1 MFENNKLKPSDFKC
15 DILRN
20 SQNKN
25 DLHIYLAERFNAVSS
40 NEREVVATY
49 DDSILSNF
57 NNIQYKEDIAYGT
70 IQEADQRIIR
80 HVINCAKNDFQNVV
94 LCTGDTD
101 VLVLLISFLPLIPK
115 IKSCNIICK
124 FGIRD
129 NQIFYNVVLLSKEL
143 GDDVTKALPFFHGF
157 TGCDTFSSFYN
168 HSKLLSFDAPF
179 SKSGWLEHIKQYA
192 LRSGWLWKKGE
203 KNVTQ
208 QDQVLWGWVRR
219 GQRLVN
225 NICKTYTCS
234 SKCRSYNCSK
244 SNMKCL
250 PFCGCKNRFENKS
263 FM

>member
-1 MFENNKLKPSDFKC
+1 MFENNKLKPSNFKC

-157 TGCDTFSSFYN
+157 TGCDTFF
-168 HSKLLSFDAPF
+168 
-179 SKSGWLEHIKQYA
+179 
-192 LRSGWLWKKGE
+192 
-203 KNVTQ
+203 
-208 QDQVLWGWVRR
+208 
-219 GQRLVN
+219 
-225 NICKTYTCS
+225 
-234 SKCRSYNCSK
+234 
-244 SNMKCL
+244 
-250 PFCGCKNRFENKS
+250 
-263 FM
+263 